1 MLLDESAGPCDVRW
15 STLIRMES
23 TDAPTEP
30 QPFSADMMQCPY
42 CGTML
47 PSNAEACRNC
57 DWTREAT
64 KPAEPKASD
73 AMAILLSIIP
83 GLGHIYKGHRIMGAI
98 ILFLITPT
106 SIAFAILASIASTAW
121 VILILIPYL
130 FSVRLLV
137 CAIQDHS

>member
-1 MLLDESAGPCDVRW
+1 
-15 STLIRMES
+15 MEY

-30 QPFSADMMQCPY
+30 QPSSADMMQCPY

-47 PSNAEACRNC
+47 PSNAQACRNC

-64 KPAEPKASD
+64 KPAERKASD

-98 ILFLITPT
+98 ILPLIT
-106 SIAFAILASIASTAW
+106 SSAIAFAFLASIAPAGCG
-121 VILILIPYL
+121 ILMLIPSWRPVML
-130 FSVRLLV
+130 PVCGSADLV
-137 CAIQDHS
+137 THT